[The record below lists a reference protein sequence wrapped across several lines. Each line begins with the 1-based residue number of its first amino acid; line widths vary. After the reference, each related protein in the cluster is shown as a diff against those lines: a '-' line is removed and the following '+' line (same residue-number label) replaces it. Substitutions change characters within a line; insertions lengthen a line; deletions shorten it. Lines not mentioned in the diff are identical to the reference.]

1 MEQEDYGRSYSGV
14 DDPFGER
21 GLPASIESEKAVLG
35 GILLDNAI
43 FFEDI
48 ADLTVEDFA
57 LESHMRIFAVMNEIL
72 NGLVEECHTV
82 DIVTLAEEL
91 SRRKQIGN
99 IGGVS
104 YLASLTEGLP
114 RHLAVD
120 GYVAIIKDKS
130 RARRLIN
137 ICSRAVTRAADQSE
151 KSAQIVSDVQNEL
164 IDEAAEGD
172 SAAVRVGEITPA
184 VEKRVEKFR
193 DISSER
199 TALEMTWGLTGLD
212 AHTKGI
218 YSGELTVLGGESG
231 GGKTAIAT
239 QIALANAREGTGVGI
254 FSLEMSKE
262 KLAQR
267 FYPQMGTIITAD
279 HMRDPRLVN
288 LHTHLPEVRRLSGE
302 LRGLPI
308 WIDDSNQLPIAKI
321 VARIRMMR
329 RKFGCRLFIIDY
341 LQLIAHSSSAR
352 SEVEA
357 ITKTMFALR
366 DLVDIE
372 PDIHIIV
379 LSQYSKD
386 QGGPFSKKKRR
397 TRGSLYGASAI
408 HQSAQ
413 NILLV
418 TIEDSKDKDRND
430 LLDVELDLD
439 KQREGRIG
447 KVVCMYDR
455 DHLLFT
461 YPQPPLT
468 H

>member
-14 DDPFGER
+14 DDPFEER
-21 GLPASIESEKAVLG
+21 SQPASIEAERTVLG
-35 GILLDNAI
+35 AILLDNAI

-48 ADLTVEDFA
+48 ADLTAEDFY
-57 LESHMRIFAVMNEIL
+57 LDSHIQIFRVMNEIL

-82 DIVTLAEEL
+82 SIVTLATEL
-91 SRRKQIGN
+91 TRRKKTGSV
-99 IGGVS
+99 GGVS

-114 RHLAVD
+114 HRLAVGD
-120 GYVAIIKDKS
+120 EVRIIKDKS
-130 RARRLIN
+130 QSRRLIN
-137 ICSRAVTRAADQSE
+137 LCSRAISRANDQSE
-151 KSAQIVSDVQNEL
+151 RSSEIIADVQNEL

-172 SAAVRVGEITPA
+172 SAAVRVGEVTPA

-193 DISSER
+193 DTSSER
-199 TALEMTWGLTGLD
+199 TALEMTWGIAGLD

-218 YSGELTVLGGESG
+218 FSGELTVIGGESG
-231 GGKTAIAT
+231 GGKTALAT

-262 KLAQR
+262 KLVQR
-267 FYPQMGTIITAD
+267 FYPQMGAIITAD
-279 HMRDPRLVN
+279 HMRDPRLIN
-288 LHTHLPEVRRLSGE
+288 LHTHVPEVKRLSAE

-308 WIDDSNQLPIAKI
+308 WIDETNQLPIRKM
-321 VARIRMMR
+321 VSRTRMMR
-329 RKFGCRLFIIDY
+329 RKFNIRLFFVDF
-341 LQLIAHSSSAR
+341 LQLIEHGSAR
-352 SEVEA
+352 SEVEG
-357 ITKTMFALR
+357 ITHTMLALR

-386 QGGPFSKKKRR
+386 QGSQFSKKRRR

-408 HQSAQ
+408 HFSAQ
-413 NILLV
+413 NVLLV
-418 TIEDSKDKDRND
+418 TMEDAKEKDRND
-430 LLDVELDLD
+430 LLDVEFDFD

-447 KVVCMYDR
+447 KVHSMYDR